1 MPIKGGTF
9 MNIALLI
16 IATGTAAYL
25 FYALICPERF

>member
-1 MPIKGGTF
+1 

>member
-1 MPIKGGTF
+1 

-25 FYALICPERF
+25 FYALVCPERF